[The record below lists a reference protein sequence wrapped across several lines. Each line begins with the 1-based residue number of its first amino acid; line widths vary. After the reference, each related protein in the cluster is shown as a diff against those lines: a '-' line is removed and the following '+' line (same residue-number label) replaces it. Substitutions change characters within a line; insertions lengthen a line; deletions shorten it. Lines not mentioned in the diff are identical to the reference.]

1 MAVIGHLR
9 SGQDCCAPLAGSIV
23 QGISPVLR
31 HVACGAGNV
40 HHAMSCYC
48 PTYLLLAL
56 TLLALGGARSAHA
69 QDQHIYWIGA
79 VQAEDTR
86 GNTIFR
92 YALDTG
98 MIDTLVQAKDLG
110 PEGWHDLYYVTVDTL
125 HRQIYWTD
133 SGGVFSDGSGYLG
146 GIMRASLD
154 GDNPEL
160 FLGPVQCGAGSVSDI
175 ELDLM
180 GGMVYW
186 GEGSDCPGN
195 ALNRTDLETPYPSEW
210 LPVNGNYSVS
220 GIELDIRNQMIYWT
234 NDGHFLEKPYGIVR
248 APLDDTASDEYIV
261 MEGVSDIALAH
272 ALSKIYWSVCSHFRC
287 IIRRANLDGTD
298 VEDVIDSETRTTNSD
313 IYYTGKLAIDN
324 KGQKIYWT
332 ERSEGKIKRANLD
345 GTGVEELLS
354 DLVAPSSIALSFG
367 GVSTAV
373 EPVAEFPDAVEL
385 FDLYPNPV
393 RSRAIFEF
401 ALTST
406 THVTLEIFDQLGR
419 RVELLASRTYPRGNS
434 SVVWHPT
441 GQSNGVYFFKL
452 TSENNSKTIPLVLRR

>member
-1 MAVIGHLR
+1 MGCR
-9 SGQDCCAPLAGSIV
+9 
-23 QGISPVLR
+23 
-31 HVACGAGNV
+31 
-40 HHAMSCYC
+40 C

-56 TLLALGGARSAHA
+56 TLTALGGVHSAYA
-69 QDQHIYWIGA
+69 QNQYIYWIGA
-79 VQAEDTR
+79 VQAEESLDDA
-86 GNTIFR
+86 IFR

-110 PEGWHDLYYVTVDTL
+110 PEGWRDLYYVTVDTL

-133 SGGVFSDGSGYLG
+133 SGGELSDGSAYLG

-186 GEGSDCPGN
+186 GGGSDCPGFG
-195 ALNRTDLETPYPSEW
+195 LHRTDLENPYSAEW

-220 GIELDIRNQMIYWT
+220 GIELDIHNQMIYWT

-298 VEDVIDSETRTTNSD
+298 VEDVIDRETRTTNSD

-324 KGQKIYWT
+324 KRQKIYWT

-354 DLVAPSSIALSFG
+354 SLVAPSSIALSFG

-373 EPVAEFPDAVEL
+373 EPVAEFPDTVEL
-385 FDLYPNPV
+385 LDLYPNPV
-393 RSRAIFEF
+393 ESRANFEF
-401 ALTST
+401 ALTAT
-406 THVTLEIFDQLGR
+406 TYVTLEIFDQLGR
-419 RVELLASRTYPRGNS
+419 RVEFLASRSYPPGNY
-434 SVVWHPT
+434 SVLWHPT
-441 GQSNGVYFFKL
+441 GQSNGVYFFRL
-452 TSENNSKTIPLVLRR
+452 ASDYSSKTIPLVLRR